1 MSRIAQSRIS
11 KMGPAHSN
19 QRKTFWLTA
28 ALVLF
33 LFSGVAGC
41 RNAATSASAQN
52 AHPDAPAAAF
62 ETLDGHTVHLAD
74 YRGKVVLLNFWGTWC
89 GACRSEIPELI
100 DLQNQYE
107 SKGFTVLGV
116 AMRDER
122 SSVASF
128 ITQPRFDVGGRK
140 VAMNYP
146 VVMGNDGL
154 EATFGGFWGYPDTFI
169 ISRDGKVVAKG
180 FGVIDEDSTSKLIEK
195 LL

>member
-1 MSRIAQSRIS
+1 M
-11 KMGPAHSN
+11 N
-19 QRKTFWLTA
+19 A
-28 ALVLF
+28 ALLLA
-33 LFSGVAGC
+33 LFSFVSGC
-41 RNAATSASAQN
+41 QKAATGGSAQN
-52 AHPDAPAAAF
+52 TDPPAPAATF
-62 ETLDGHTVHLAD
+62 QTLDGRTVSLAD

-100 DLQNQYE
+100 DLQQQYQ

-146 VVMGNDGL
+146 VVMGNDSL
-154 EATFGGFWGYPDTFI
+154 EATFGGFFGYPDTFI
-169 ISRDGKVVAKG
+169 ISRDGRVVAKAM
-180 FGVIDEDSTSKLIEK
+180 GVIDEDSTSKVIEK